1 MNNKSKSTGWALAL
15 GAGLG
20 AAAGVAAGHIGVWL
34 AIGVAIGV
42 AVGAA
47 FGRREAKC
55 PECSAV
61 YRANQAEKEGNKLGA
76 SS

>member
-1 MNNKSKSTGWALAL
+1 MKSKPKYAGWALAL

-61 YRANQAEKEGNKLGA
+61 HRLDSAQGGKATH